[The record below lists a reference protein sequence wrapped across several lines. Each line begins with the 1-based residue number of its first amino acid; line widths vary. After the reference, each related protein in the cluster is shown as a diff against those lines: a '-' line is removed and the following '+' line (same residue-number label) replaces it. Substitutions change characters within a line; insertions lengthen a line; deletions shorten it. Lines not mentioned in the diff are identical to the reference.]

1 MLKTFGEIIK
11 DITNSMKNFKDM
23 AIAELG
29 TEYHLRLE
37 IAAYSECYNPKT
49 DAEFVL
55 NAGLSADIKE
65 VLDEM
70 KLRK

>member
-1 MLKTFGEIIK
+1 
-11 DITNSMKNFKDM
+11 MKNLKDM
-23 AIAELG
+23 TIPELG
-29 TEYHLRLE
+29 TELHVRLE

-49 DAEFVL
+49 DAEFAL